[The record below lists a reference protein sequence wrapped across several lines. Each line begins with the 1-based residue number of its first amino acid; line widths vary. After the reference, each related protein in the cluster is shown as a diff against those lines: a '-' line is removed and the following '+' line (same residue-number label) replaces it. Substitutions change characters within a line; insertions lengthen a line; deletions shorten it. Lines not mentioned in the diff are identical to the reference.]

1 MLENIKNILEAV
13 FSGIQLIADAV
24 GSIFVGLN
32 LVSTFISS
40 SIVFLLGLAAYIPVW
55 IYVVFMAMVVV
66 AILFLVVG
74 R

>member
-32 LVSTFISS
+32 LVSTFITS

>member
-1 MLENIKNILEAV
+1 MNDIIELLKNIWA
-13 FSGIQLIADAV
+13 GIELLADAI

-55 IYVVFMAMVVV
+55 IFVVFMAMVVV

>member
-1 MLENIKNILEAV
+1 MPDIIELLKSIWA
-13 FSGIQLIADAV
+13 GIEFLVDAI
-24 GSIFVGLN
+24 GSIFLALN
-32 LVSTFISS
+32 LVSTLMGSAIYF
-40 SIVFLLGLAAYIPVW
+40 FLGLAAYIPVW

>member
-1 MLENIKNILEAV
+1 MLENIKNIFEAV

-55 IYVVFMAMVVV
+55 IYVVFMAMVVI